1 MTYRFYI
8 TIGSSQVEVHPLNFM
23 KTSLVDSQESG
34 EIFYRRKFNG
44 TLRFIGD
51 DFDLIYMVEQ
61 VDPCT
66 EIVLTIEQR
75 DSGAATYHTYWE
87 GYFSTTNGTFDLDN
101 CTFDVTPKPYDL
113 YKNFATNGDVE
124 YNILDVTPEV
134 TTSTT
139 LVTYTHNRYLT
150 DVIEYIVGQIEPGAT
165 VASWFFNNEYNP
177 VTFDVNKYRYLTIAQ
192 KSDIKRPLDSNP
204 ATKALMSFN
213 ELMKILRTMYN
224 VYYKFDGTTFRIE
237 HLSYWDDEPGL
248 DLRTQASAVRSNK
261 YSYDTDSMP
270 RFETF
275 SFMEARDTNY
285 TKHTISYDEKCTK
298 SDKNAS
304 TVDYSVQ
311 NVTTDIDYI
320 EDRVA
325 SDDTESDIDDSGF
338 VILANYLQDV
348 TPHVYFGAAY
358 ENAGASHNYPN
369 SWSYLLRAFF
379 LHGRVLL
386 TGNINDTAVDFIST
400 AKNKKQDIKAIVCYE
415 DNYDPSDYITTEL
428 GEDWFGGQKASVK
441 QATIYPDGRVD
452 FMLLYG
458 EETNDDAEMP
468 AQPKIIHCT
477 ITDDFVYTT
486 LSEPNIYDTYY
497 WIFYDP
503 WDITATCQE
512 IMIAAGDTY
521 QVDLRD
527 DAGAYKFNTSDDSL
541 DGWTFI
547 LNDNEAADESIRDI
561 QCGGAAP
568 PAIPAVPVLNPPSQ
582 AEVCGPIHVDW
593 STSAGATYYQVWR
606 KPSHLLTDVWEVQ
619 ANPTTS
625 EYYDYEAGEI
635 NMTFT
640 YKITACNIS
649 GCSADSNEESITHS
663 PC

>member
-8 TIGSSQVEVHPLNFM
+8 TIGSSQIEVHPLNFL
-23 KTSLVDSQESG
+23 KTSLVDAQESG

-51 DFDLIYMVEQ
+51 DFELLYLVET
-61 VDPCT
+61 VDSCT
-66 EIVLTIEQR
+66 ELILTIEQKN
-75 DSGAATYHTYWE
+75 SGHSTYHDYWE
-87 GYFSTTNGTFDLDN
+87 GYFSTPDGFFDLDN
-101 CTFDVTPKPYDL
+101 CYFEITPKPYDL
-113 YKNFATNGDVE
+113 YKNFKINGDVQ
-124 YNILDVTPEV
+124 YNILDVVPII
-134 TTSTT
+134 TTSTL
-139 LVTYTHNRYLT
+139 LVSYTRNRYLI
-150 DVIEYIVGQIEPGAT
+150 DVIEHIISQIEPTAT
-165 VASWFFNNEYNP
+165 VTSWFFNNEYNP
-177 VTFDVNKYRYLTIAQ
+177 VTLDINKYRYLTIAQ
-192 KSDIKRPLDSNP
+192 KSDIKRPTDSNP

-213 ELMKILRTMYN
+213 ELMEILRTMYN
-224 VYYKFDGTTFRIE
+224 VYYKYDGTTFRIE

-248 DLRTQASAVRSNK
+248 DLRTQISAVRSNK
-261 YSYDTDSMP
+261 YSYERMP
-270 RFETF
+270 RFESF

-285 TKHTISYDEKCTK
+285 TKHTISYDEKCVGGETI
-298 SDKNAS
+298 N
-304 TVDYSVQ
+304 TTDYNL

-325 SDDTESDIDDSGF
+325 ADDTESDIADSGF

-348 TPHVYFGAAY
+348 TPHVYFGTAY
-358 ENAGASHNYPN
+358 ENAGSSYNYPN

-541 DGWTFI
+541 VGWTFI
-547 LNDNEAADESIRDI
+547 LNDNEVADQSIHSV
-561 QCGGAAP
+561 QCGATLP

-582 AEVCGPIHVDW
+582 AAVCGPIHVDW

-606 KPSHLLTDVWEVQ
+606 NPNHLFAAVWEVQ
-619 ANPTTS
+619 ANPTVS
-625 EYYDYEAGEI
+625 EYYDYEAGET
-635 NMTFT
+635 NMTFS

-649 GCSADSNEESITHS
+649 GCSAESNEESITH
-663 PC
+663 PVC